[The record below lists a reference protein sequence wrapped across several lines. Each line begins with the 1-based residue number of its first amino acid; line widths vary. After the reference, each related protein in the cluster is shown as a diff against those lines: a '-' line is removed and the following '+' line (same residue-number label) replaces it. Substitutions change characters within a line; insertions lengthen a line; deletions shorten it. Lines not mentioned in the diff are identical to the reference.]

1 MEIIMANKKK
11 EKEKDSDGLNVT
23 KSTTMMNKTGPS
35 YHIGPV
41 QLGVDSPFT
50 IINEEDYDLKN
61 GQLHIVDSTK
71 YNHQKKQKFKKSS
84 FKKLAKASTSGM
96 SQHLNGDN

>member
-1 MEIIMANKKK
+1 MANKKK
-11 EKEKDSDGLNVT
+11 EKEKENDGLNVT

-61 GQLHIVDSTK
+61 GHLHMVDSTK
-71 YNHQKKQKFKKSS
+71 YYHQKNKKIKKSS
-84 FKKLAKASTSGM
+84 FKKLAQASKSGM
-96 SQHLNGDN
+96 SQHINGDN